1 MKYEIRFIN
10 GHTMKYEV
18 RKVDADNQ
26 MQAVSKLWDGRGDFD
41 HQIISVTPIEPE
53 PLKFKALGYE
63 IEIKATKYD
72 GEDNTL
78 EFMNEIMGL
87 LSHTEDALRA
97 RNTENS
103 NAVADIRWR
112 EFAEIYDQLDALGYW
127 DDVKNNL

>member
-10 GHTMKYEV
+10 GHTMKYEI

-26 MQAVSKLWDGRGDFD
+26 SQAISKLWDDSGDFD
-41 HQIISVTPIEPE
+41 HQIISVTPIESE
-53 PLKFKALGYE
+53 PLKFKALGYD

-78 EFMNEIMGL
+78 VFMNEIMDL
-87 LSHTEDALRA
+87 LSHTETALRA
-97 RNTENS
+97 KNTENS

-112 EFAEIYDQLDALGYW
+112 EFEEIYDQLDEFGYW
-127 DDVKNNL
+127 DDVK

>member
-18 RKVDADNQ
+18 RKVDAGNQ
-26 MQAVSKLWDGRGDFD
+26 SQAISKLWDDRGDFD

-63 IEIKATKYD
+63 IEIKATRY
-72 GEDNTL
+72 GEDVTMD
-78 EFMNEIMGL
+78 FMNAILDL

-103 NAVADIRWR
+103 NGVADIRWR
-112 EFAEIYDQLDALGYW
+112 EFEEIYDQLDALGYW

>member
-41 HQIISVTPIEPE
+41 HQILTVLPIESE

-63 IEIKATKYD
+63 IEIKATKYN
-72 GEDNTL
+72 GEDDTL
-78 EFMNEIMGL
+78 LFMNEIMGL

-97 RNTENS
+97 KHTENGD
-103 NAVADIRWR
+103 AVADIRWK
-112 EFAEIYDQLDALGYW
+112 EFEEIYDQLDEFGYW
-127 DDVKNNL
+127 DEFK